1 MHAFHQFVRH
11 LNPLPKMER
20 ITPNDLESFKGTDQA
35 WDEKLAMYPS
45 LKKLEEHPKDF
56 TEVRC
61 NIVNEVLLL

>member
-1 MHAFHQFVRH
+1 
-11 LNPLPKMER
+11 MER

-56 TEVRC
+56 TEVRY
-61 NIVNEVLLL
+61 NIVYEALLL